1 MNNLIIRTKDQEIL
15 LKTTETYD
23 KFIDLLGTP
32 DSIKNLTDKYNKTD
46 ALEDNAMETYVIE
59 LVDDM
64 MTLTIF
70 KRDRWTGDNMLDWKH
85 NCHKIWNLKKN

>member
-23 KFIDLLGTP
+23 KFIDLLGTA
-32 DSIKNLTDKYNKTD
+32 DSIKRLTDKYNKTD

-59 LVDDM
+59 LLDDI
-64 MTLTIF
+64 MTLTVF
-70 KRDRWTGDNMLDWKH
+70 KRDRWTGDNMLDWKRNYH
-85 NCHKIWNLKKN
+85 MIWNLKKN